1 MISLETAAIKLAAYL
16 ETSVDTYLMDCCSEA
31 LEMVNNYVAGNT
43 VPETVLQRVVVE
55 AAAELWHRRGA
66 PNGIKSFTDVDG
78 GITYRIARD
87 PLNAVRSILKP
98 YLPLA
103 VS

>member
-1 MISLETAAIKLAAYL
+1 MISVAVAVNKLTAYL
-16 ETSVDTYLMDCCSEA
+16 DTSVDEYLTDCCTQSI
-31 LEMVNNYVAGNT
+31 EMVTHYVGKAN
-43 VPETVLQRVVVE
+43 VPDTVLERAVVE

-66 PNGIKSFTDVDG
+66 PNGIKSFADVDG

-87 PLNAVRSILKP
+87 PLNAVRSILNP
-98 YLPLA
+98 YLPLG

>member
-1 MISLETAAIKLAAYL
+1 MITLATAANKLAAYL
-16 ETSVDTYLMDCCSEA
+16 ETSVDEYLTDCCSEA
-31 LEMVNNYVAGNT
+31 IEMVNHYVAGNP
-43 VPETVLQRVVVE
+43 VPETVLQRAVVE

-66 PNGIKSFTDVDG
+66 PNGIKSFADVDG